1 MNKLEQSIKREAN
14 LRILWRRQK
23 EKTKTLEE
31 ENKHL
36 LKACKQAFQTIR
48 NIALN
53 LPPGD
58 LRTIANNEASNLF
71 NTIEAL
77 DESE

>member
-23 EKTKTLEE
+23 EKIKTLEE

-36 LKACKQAFQTIR
+36 LKALKMVYRCIHEREEISLWDRDVVDDIKAAIK
-48 NIALN
+48 A
-53 LPPGD
+53 
-58 LRTIANNEASNLF
+58 AE
-71 NTIEAL
+71 
-77 DESE
+77 ESE